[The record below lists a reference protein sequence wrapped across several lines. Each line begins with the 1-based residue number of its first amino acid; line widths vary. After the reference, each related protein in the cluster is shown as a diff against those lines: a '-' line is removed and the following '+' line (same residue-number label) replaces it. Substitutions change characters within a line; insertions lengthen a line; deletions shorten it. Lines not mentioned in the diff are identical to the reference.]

1 MKDGDE
7 EIFKNY
13 DQPAAAA
20 ERISLICTTFSK
32 KKGSPWHSSRQK
44 LKKKAIGVLYQE

>member
-32 KKGSPWHSSRQK
+32 KRAHLDIQVAKN
-44 LKKKAIGVLYQE
+44 